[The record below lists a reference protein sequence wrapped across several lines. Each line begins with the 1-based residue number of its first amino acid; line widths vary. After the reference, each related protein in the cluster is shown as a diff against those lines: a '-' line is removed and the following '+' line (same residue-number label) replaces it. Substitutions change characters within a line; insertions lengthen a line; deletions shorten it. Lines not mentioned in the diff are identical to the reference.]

1 MSIRIL
7 RSEER
12 VRRDEVAG
20 VVEGRRGVKS
30 GGDVRFAAGGSEL
43 PSIASHRR
51 LEFGH
56 ATSDLHF
63 NIIRTREE
71 GTQPDIDEAITTNG
85 NTKERDKNN
94 LTSPHPPTS
103 PPTITYAMAAR
114 EKGGRVVFI
123 GNIPYGVSEE
133 QICEI
138 FGRVGTVVNFR
149 LVYDKETQR
158 PKGFGFLEYTDVDAA
173 ASAVR
178 NLNDFEVMGRTLRVD
193 YSNDNGGGAKKDGEG
208 MGGGGG
214 GGRAPPP
221 AHFNLNPS
229 GPQQT
234 NGGGMVGGEL
244 PPMPA
249 GQPLADG
256 LTAPDAISRTLS
268 AIPAPQLL
276 DIISQMKGMSIS
288 NPAQATALLAQ
299 APQLGYAMF
308 QALLLCGL
316 VDTNILGSLIQGGA
330 PPPQAAQAPPPIQQQ
345 QQQQTVYQQPPMP
358 PQQQQQAPPPQH
370 QYQPP
375 PPPQYQQPG
384 PPQGY
389 PPQQQPPQGYPPQ
402 HVQPG
407 PPQGY
412 PPQHY
417 PAYAPAPTPPVQHQ
431 AYAPPPQQQQQQ
443 VMYPGIPPEQQA
455 AIAQIMS
462 LSPAAIYAME
472 PMARQQV
479 MELRGRFGAP
489 V

>member
-1 MSIRIL
+1 
-7 RSEER
+7 
-12 VRRDEVAG
+12 
-20 VVEGRRGVKS
+20 
-30 GGDVRFAAGGSEL
+30 
-43 PSIASHRR
+43 
-51 LEFGH
+51 
-56 ATSDLHF
+56 
-63 NIIRTREE
+63 
-71 GTQPDIDEAITTNG
+71 
-85 NTKERDKNN
+85 
-94 LTSPHPPTS
+94 
-103 PPTITYAMAAR
+103 MAAR

-193 YSNDNGGGAKKDGEG
+193 YSNDNGGGGKKEDGAG
-208 MGGGGG
+208 MGMGG

-221 AHFNLNPS
+221 AHFNLNPP

-234 NGGGMVGGEL
+234 NGGMPGGDL

-330 PPPQAAQAPPPIQQQ
+330 PPPQAQAPPPQV

-358 PQQQQQAPPPQH
+358 PQQQPQH
-370 QYQPP
+370 QQQQQQPSYAGPHNYQN
-375 PPPQYQQPG
+375 PPQPQYAQPG

-389 PPQQQPPQGYPPQ
+389 PPPHAQPPQGYPPQ
-402 HVQPG
+402 MPS
-407 PPQGY
+407 
-412 PPQHY
+412 
-417 PAYAPAPTPPVQHQ
+417 YAPAPTPPVQHP
-431 AYAPPPQQQQQQ
+431 AYQPPPQQQQYAQPPPQQQQQQ
-443 VMYPGIPPEQQA
+443 QGYGGGGGGQAGVGGIVYPGIPPEQQA

-479 MELRGRFGAP
+479 LELRGRFGAP

>member
-1 MSIRIL
+1 
-7 RSEER
+7 
-12 VRRDEVAG
+12 
-20 VVEGRRGVKS
+20 
-30 GGDVRFAAGGSEL
+30 
-43 PSIASHRR
+43 
-51 LEFGH
+51 
-56 ATSDLHF
+56 
-63 NIIRTREE
+63 
-71 GTQPDIDEAITTNG
+71 
-85 NTKERDKNN
+85 
-94 LTSPHPPTS
+94 
-103 PPTITYAMAAR
+103 MAAR

-193 YSNDNGGGAKKDGEG
+193 YSNDNGGGAKKEGGDGGG
-208 MGGGGG
+208 MGGG

-221 AHFNLNPS
+221 AHFNLS
-229 GPQQT
+229 GPPQT
-234 NGGGMVGGEL
+234 NGGMVGGEL

-249 GQPLADG
+249 GQPLPDG

-330 PPPQAAQAPPPIQQQ
+330 PPPAAQAQAPPQPSI

-358 PQQQQQAPPPQH
+358 PQQQQQQQQAPPPQH

-375 PPPQYQQPG
+375 QPQQYQQPG

-389 PPQQQPPQGYPPQ
+389 PPQHAQPPQGYPPPQ
-402 HVQPG
+402 HIQPG
-407 PPQGY
+407 H
-412 PPQHY
+412 PPQHAQPPQHQPY

-431 AYAPPPQQQQQQ
+431 VYAPPPQVQQHHGGSGG

>member
-1 MSIRIL
+1 
-7 RSEER
+7 
-12 VRRDEVAG
+12 
-20 VVEGRRGVKS
+20 
-30 GGDVRFAAGGSEL
+30 
-43 PSIASHRR
+43 
-51 LEFGH
+51 
-56 ATSDLHF
+56 
-63 NIIRTREE
+63 
-71 GTQPDIDEAITTNG
+71 
-85 NTKERDKNN
+85 
-94 LTSPHPPTS
+94 
-103 PPTITYAMAAR
+103 MAAR

-193 YSNDNGGGAKKDGEG
+193 YSNDNGGGGAKKDGD
-208 MGGGGG
+208 GGAMA
-214 GGRAPPP
+214 GRAPPP

-229 GPQQT
+229 GASQQI
-234 NGGGMVGGEL
+234 NGGSGGMPL
-244 PPMPA
+244 P
-249 GQPLADG
+249 DG

-276 DIISQMKGMSIS
+276 DILSQMKGMSIS

-330 PPPQAAQAPPPIQQQ
+330 PPPAAQQAQAPPPQV

-358 PQQQQQAPPPQH
+358 PQQQQQQQAPPPQH
-370 QYQPP
+370 QYPP
-375 PPPQYQQPG
+375 PQPQQYQQPG

-389 PPQQQPPQGYPPQ
+389 PPQQGYPPPQHAQPPQGYPPQ
-402 HVQPG
+402 
-407 PPQGY
+407 
-412 PPQHY
+412 PPQHQPY
-417 PAYAPAPTPPVQHQ
+417 PSYAPAPTPPVQHQ

-443 VMYPGIPPEQQA
+443 QGYGGGVVYPGIPPEQQA